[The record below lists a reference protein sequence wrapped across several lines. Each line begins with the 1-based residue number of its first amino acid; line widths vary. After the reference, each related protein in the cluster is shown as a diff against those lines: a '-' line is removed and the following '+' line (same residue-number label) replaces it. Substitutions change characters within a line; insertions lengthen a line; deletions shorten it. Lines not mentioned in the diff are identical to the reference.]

1 MSVLRAL
8 ALGVGFLFQLP
19 SAPCVPGCA
28 PVLLR
33 PTWRRELVAR
43 VVQVA
48 VVAVLVAVLD
58 VARAVAVGL
67 VVVAVVLVAVLVLC
81 VVLYRER
88 NGSTIYVKNFPTVL
102 FLVKEI
108 AKLERERFVFC
119 PRLFRE
125 GGGHSDDQAQLTEKE
140 PLIASHIF
148 GKNIAK
154 T

>member
-1 MSVLRAL
+1 MLSLVVVL
-8 ALGVGFLFQLP
+8 
-19 SAPCVPGCA
+19 
-28 PVLLR
+28 
-33 PTWRRELVAR
+33 
-43 VVQVA
+43 

-108 AKLERERFVFC
+108 AKLERERSVFW
-119 PRLFRE
+119 PGPFRE
-125 GGGHSDDQAQLTEKE
+125 GGVYYMRPGAAEEISTPKSQAL
-140 PLIASHIF
+140 F
-148 GKNIAK
+148 GEQISRKIKNNRY
-154 T
+154 

>member
-1 MSVLRAL
+1 MLSLVVVL
-8 ALGVGFLFQLP
+8 
-19 SAPCVPGCA
+19 
-28 PVLLR
+28 
-33 PTWRRELVAR
+33 
-43 VVQVA
+43 

-125 GGGHSDDQAQLTEKE
+125 GGAHRDDQAEVTEKE
-140 PLIASHIF
+140 PLSASTVSGKTGYFFFKIF
-148 GKNIAK
+148 VFP
-154 T
+154 

>member
-1 MSVLRAL
+1 MLS
-8 ALGVGFLFQLP
+8 
-19 SAPCVPGCA
+19 
-28 PVLLR
+28 
-33 PTWRRELVAR
+33 LV
-43 VVQVA
+43 VV

-88 NGSTIYVKNFPTVL
+88 NGSTIYVKKCPTVL

-108 AKLERERFVFC
+108 AKLERERFVFW

-125 GGGHSDDQAQLTEKE
+125 GGGLSDDQAEVREKKPLTAQA
-140 PLIASHIF
+140 LF
-148 GKNIAK
+148 
-154 T
+154 

>member
-1 MSVLRAL
+1 MLSLVVVL
-8 ALGVGFLFQLP
+8 
-19 SAPCVPGCA
+19 
-28 PVLLR
+28 
-33 PTWRRELVAR
+33 
-43 VVQVA
+43 

-125 GGGHSDDQAQLTEKE
+125 GGEDRDDQAQPREKE
-140 PLIASHIF
+140 PLSASTVSGIKSLQF
-148 GKNIAK
+148 VSFS
-154 T
+154 

>member
-1 MSVLRAL
+1 MLSLVVVL
-8 ALGVGFLFQLP
+8 
-19 SAPCVPGCA
+19 
-28 PVLLR
+28 
-33 PTWRRELVAR
+33 
-43 VVQVA
+43 

-125 GGGHSDDQAQLTEKE
+125 EGAQRDDQAQPKEKE
-140 PLIASHIF
+140 PLTAQALF
-148 GKNIAK
+148 GEKPLKYI
-154 T
+154 